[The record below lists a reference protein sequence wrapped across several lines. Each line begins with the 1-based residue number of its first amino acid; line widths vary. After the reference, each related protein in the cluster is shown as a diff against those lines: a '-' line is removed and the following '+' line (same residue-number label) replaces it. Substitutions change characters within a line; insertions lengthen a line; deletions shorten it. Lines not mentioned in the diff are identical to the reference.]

1 MANLNFGFDF
11 YGFVI
16 LPLLIFLARILD
28 QSFGILRIIFAT
40 KGFKLPVLGFA
51 FFESFIWLLAV
62 RQILV
67 KVDNFLYF
75 VVFAGGF
82 ACGNIFGIYLEEKLS
97 IGFVIIRVVFQKN
110 ADISIRNLKERGF
123 RLTIVDALGM
133 EGNVKM
139 IFSTIKR
146 KQVKE
151 FIGIL
156 NVENPKAFYTIED
169 VKEVREGFIGR
180 RRIQTTPCNQ

>member
-1 MANLNFGFDF
+1 MTNLNFGFDF
-11 YGFVI
+11 YGFVF
-16 LPLLIFLARILD
+16 LPLLIFFARIVD

-40 KGFKLPVLGFA
+40 KGLKLPVLAFA

-67 KVDNFLYF
+67 KVDNLLYF
-75 VVFAGGF
+75 VVFAAGF
-82 ACGNIFGIYLEEKLS
+82 ACGNIFGIYIEEKLS

-110 ADISIRNLKERGF
+110 SDISIKNLKEKGY
-123 RLTIVDALGM
+123 RLTIIDAIGM

-151 FIGIL
+151 FLEIL
-156 NVENPKAFYTIED
+156 NAENPKAFYTIED
-169 VKEVREGFIGR
+169 VKEVREGFSGR
-180 RRIQTTPCNQ
+180 RRIQPTPCNQ